1 MPTINLFDRC
11 TGLLVL
17 KDIYQIPDPV
27 LRQILSRCIVRN
39 GIYYEAAE
47 NGVSI
52 FLEETGIHPDTYDVS
67 DVKVHCKHITTA
79 FDNGKSIKS
88 LGFLPLTR
96 LLEEESALSAFLRS
110 NGIIVTPSRYRI
122 EINGKKYR
130 IPPTSEDCPSDVWEI
145 FVFLS
150 PTLYHDKGEVEAFVA
165 GEEERMM
172 SYSTVKRF
180 PEILESLDHTVKEIT
195 GKSQGL
201 GQKWMDLNPTT
212 FMADFDVAIKDF
224 SYNNRMKSR
233 HDYPEAYWELEK
245 YFEREKSEESNLIW
259 QNEWIIRSCLNNA
272 CPGNEDDLNMVGIK
286 SDVVIPGNS
295 IALSAVNTDEEE
307 L

>member
-39 GIYYEAAE
+39 GIYYEVAE
-47 NGVSI
+47 NGISI

-96 LLEEESALSAFLRS
+96 LLEEESALSGFLRS

-122 EINGKKYR
+122 EINGKNTEFHLHLKTVHLMFGKYSFSC
-130 IPPTSEDCPSDVWEI
+130 PPRYIMTRVRSKP
-145 FVFLS
+145 L
-150 PTLYHDKGEVEAFVA
+150 L
-165 GEEERMM
+165 R
-172 SYSTVKRF
+172 VK
-180 PEILESLDHTVKEIT
+180 K
-195 GKSQGL
+195 
-201 GQKWMDLNPTT
+201 
-212 FMADFDVAIKDF
+212 
-224 SYNNRMKSR
+224 
-233 HDYPEAYWELEK
+233 
-245 YFEREKSEESNLIW
+245 RE
-259 QNEWIIRSCLNNA
+259 
-272 CPGNEDDLNMVGIK
+272 
-286 SDVVIPGNS
+286 
-295 IALSAVNTDEEE
+295 
-307 L
+307 

>member
-1 MPTINLFDRC
+1 M
-11 TGLLVL
+11 
-17 KDIYQIPDPV
+17 
-27 LRQILSRCIVRN
+27 
-39 GIYYEAAE
+39 E
-47 NGVSI
+47 
-52 FLEETGIHPDTYDVS
+52 
-67 DVKVHCKHITTA
+67 
-79 FDNGKSIKS
+79 
-88 LGFLPLTR
+88 
-96 LLEEESALSAFLRS
+96 
-110 NGIIVTPSRYRI
+110 
-122 EINGKKYR
+122 
-130 IPPTSEDCPSDVWEI
+130 
-145 FVFLS
+145 
-150 PTLYHDKGEVEAFVA
+150 
-165 GEEERMM
+165 
-172 SYSTVKRF
+172 
-180 PEILESLDHTVKEIT
+180 
-195 GKSQGL
+195 
-201 GQKWMDLNPTT
+201 LNPTT